1 MRGIL
6 VAMGTD
12 EPIGGAMP
20 PASPP
25 QTSHV
30 AGPEDQQT
38 KEALLA
44 QVYEQLRAIAR
55 NRIATEAPGHTL
67 QATALVHEAY
77 MKLCVSGT
85 SFKVANRSQFVMM
98 AAEAMRRVL
107 IDHARGRNRVK
118 RGGGVARRA
127 PADVADLAAD
137 QDGEQIMAL
146 DEAIRRFEQQ
156 DPQAAQV
163 VKLRFFAGLSVV
175 ETAECLGLSERTV
188 KRDWQFA
195 RAWLFRAL
203 S

>member
-1 MRGIL
+1 
-6 VAMGTD
+6 MGTE
-12 EPIGGAMP
+12 EPSG
-20 PASPP
+20 PARPTPARSPEEMK
-25 QTSHV
+25 HN
-30 AGPEDQQT
+30 AN
-38 KEALLA
+38 LLA

-55 NRIATEAPGHTL
+55 YRIANEAPGHTL

-77 MKLCVSGT
+77 MKLCLSG
-85 SFKVANRSQFVMM
+85 SGFQLNDRAQFVIM

-118 RGGGVARRA
+118 RGGGVAKRTL
-127 PADVADLAAD
+127 ADVADLAGD
-137 QDGEQIMAL
+137 QDGDQIMAL
-146 DEAIRRFEQQ
+146 DEAICRFEQE

-163 VKLRFFAGLSVV
+163 VKLRFFAGLSVA

-203 S
+203 A

>member
-1 MRGIL
+1 
-6 VAMGTD
+6 MGTD
-12 EPIGGAMP
+12 ESAVPKRP
-20 PASPP
+20 PLSPADR
-25 QTSHV
+25 QHN
-30 AGPEDQQT
+30 EN
-38 KEALLA
+38 LLA

-55 NRIATEAPGHTL
+55 HRIASEAPGHTL

-77 MKLCVSGT
+77 MKLCLSNS
-85 SFKVANRSQFVMM
+85 SFKLNDRTQFVMM

-107 IDHARGRNRVK
+107 IDHARTRQRVK

-127 PADVADLAAD
+127 PADVADLAED
-137 QDGEQIMAL
+137 QDGDQIMAL
-146 DEAIRRFEQQ
+146 DEAIHRFEEQ

-203 S
+203 A

>member
-1 MRGIL
+1 
-6 VAMGTD
+6 MGTD
-12 EPIGGAMP
+12 RQHNEN
-20 PASPP
+20 
-25 QTSHV
+25 
-30 AGPEDQQT
+30 
-38 KEALLA
+38 LLA

-55 NRIATEAPGHTL
+55 HRIASEAPGHTL

-77 MKLCVSGT
+77 MKLCLSGS
-85 SFKVANRSQFVMM
+85 SFKLTDKSQFVIM

-107 IDHARGRNRVK
+107 IDHARGRHRVK
-118 RGGGVARRA
+118 RGGGVAKRMI
-127 PADVADLAAD
+127 ADVADLASD
-137 QDGEQIMAL
+137 QDGDQIMAL
-146 DEAIRRFEQQ
+146 DEAIRRFEEQ